1 MLTPDPSNLN
11 ERKSNVLSNNIFEV
25 FFFVYIFK
33 IKQYIFIKLDSTKQ
47 IISKSLI
54 DNSQ

>member
-25 FFFVYIFK
+25 FFLYIFK
-33 IKQYIFIKLDSTKQ
+33 IKQYIFMKLDSTKQ